1 MLFDFSKIT
10 QHERHKLMISVVVP
24 RPIAWVVSQDEENRL
39 NVAPF
44 SFFNVVSDEPPLI
57 VLGIGNDERGN
68 EPAKDSGRNIRIH
81 KEFVVNLVSRELAA
95 AMVMTGV
102 NFSPSISELERA
114 GLTAVPSAL
123 VKPPRI
129 AESPAGLECR
139 LYRTIDLPGGRMI
152 FLGEVVAIHIDEQAM
167 LDVSKFY
174 VDTPK
179 LDLIGRMH
187 GAGWYS
193 TTADRFQMRTPHE
206 AASRSNIGENQ
217 NTSSEG
223 KFADH

>member
-10 QHERHKLMISVVVP
+10 PHERHKLMISVVVP
-24 RPIAWVVSQDEENRL
+24 RPIAWVVTEDEVGQI

-44 SFFNVVSDEPPLI
+44 SFFNVVSDEPPLV

-68 EPAKDSGRNIRIH
+68 EPAKDSGRNIRLH
-81 KEFVVNLVSRELAA
+81 KEFVVNLVSKDLAA

-102 NFSPSISELERA
+102 NFAPSVNELERA
-114 GLTAVPSAL
+114 GLTAVPAAL

-139 LYRTIDLPGGRMI
+139 LYQTIDLPSGRMI

-167 LDVSKFY
+167 LDVEKYY

-193 TTADRFQMRTPHE
+193 TTVDRFQMRTPHE
-206 AASRSNIGENQ
+206 AASRAP
-217 NTSSEG
+217 TDKSERTTEPSE
-223 KFADH
+223 FADH